1 VHGQAPK
8 SVAGAYLFLC
18 RQFYNNGEGLQA
30 IYSYDLQ
37 SVIAQGWKGVSYSNA
52 MVHYQVHFFNVLLR
66 HLVTLLVDLLSP
78 RFVLKPGKLEF
89 I

>member
-1 VHGQAPK
+1 MHGQAPK

-66 HLVTLLVDLLSP
+66 HLVTL
-78 RFVLKPGKLEF
+78 FG
-89 I
+89 